1 MAIKAVFFDV
11 GNTLM
16 NFNYATLARCIP
28 GLHLEQLEQSG
39 PPAWKKLNEVLE
51 KSRVEGAHIDVL
63 RWLFKELLQEVG
75 QPALIEKLIEKTST
89 GSLWNSVNLDAK
101 EAIVGLKA
109 DGISTAVISNA
120 DGKVQTLL
128 DDNGWAGTF
137 DFVID
142 SGLVGVSKPSV
153 EIFNIALDKAGLD
166 ASQVLYVGDL
176 PAVDVY
182 GALAAGLN
190 PVLYDPHDQYDAHW
204 CASTQHDRRAYHRI
218 THMNQLGPLVNL
230 LNG

>member
-16 NFNYATLARCIP
+16 HFNYATLARCIP
-28 GLHLEQLEQSG
+28 ELQVEQLEKSG
-39 PPAWKKLNEVLE
+39 PPAWKKLNDVLE
-51 KSRVEGAHIDVL
+51 KARIEGTHVDVL
-63 RWLFKELLQEVG
+63 RWLFKELLHELW
-75 QPALIEKLIEKTST
+75 QPALIEELIEKTNT
-89 GSLWNSVNLDAK
+89 ESLWNSINHDAR
-101 EAIVGLKA
+101 EAICGLKA
-109 DGISTAVISNA
+109 EGISTAVISNA
-120 DGKVQTLL
+120 DGKVQALL
-128 DDNGWAGTF
+128 ENNGWAGTF

-153 EIFNIALDKAGLD
+153 DIFNIGLDKAGLD

-182 GALAAGLN
+182 GAQAAGLS

-204 CASTQHDRRAYHRI
+204 CANTRHDLRDYHRI
-218 THMNQLGPLVNL
+218 THMNQLVPLVSL